1 MAAESKLK
9 AECRN
14 YVVSAFDGRLV
25 QVSAKSWNGFPD
37 SILLVPHC
45 PPVFIEFKAKGG
57 RPRGNQIGWGR
68 WLDDNRFRHWLI
80 DNFERFEESI
90 EDLLIDHHPRSK

>member
-9 AECRN
+9 AECRD

-68 WLDDNRFRHWLI
+68 WLDDNHFRHWLI
-80 DNFERFEESI
+80 DNFEQFEEAI
-90 EDLLIDHHPRSK
+90 EDLIYHHPRSK